1 MSVDTIC
8 KSMLDSVPK
17 ALAAGV
23 VDMETG
29 MLLGV
34 KTTDSHPQSVMD
46 MLAAGTKELFE
57 GEMSMMIDKTFKK
70 SRSDKAKEPYFQEII
85 VNSKNLIHLFMR
97 MPATPNIVVTVVC
110 RMDANLG
117 LVVTKGRDIVRND
130 AI

>member
-8 KSMLDSVPK
+8 KSLLEEVPK

-46 MLAAGTKELFE
+46 MLAAGTKEMFE
-57 GEMSMMIDKTFKK
+57 GDMSMTIDKTFKK
-70 SRSDKAKEPYFQEII
+70 ARGDSSKEPYFNEIL
-85 VNSKNLIHLFMR
+85 VNSKNLIHMFVR
-97 MPATPNIVVTVVC
+97 MPDTPNIVCVVVT
-110 RMDANLG
+110 RIDANLG
-117 LVVTKGRDIVRND
+117 LVVTKCRQVVKADSV
-130 AI
+130 

>member
-8 KSMLDSVPK
+8 KSLLDDVPK
-17 ALAAGV
+17 ALAAGI

-57 GEMSMMIDKTFKK
+57 GDMSMMIDKTFKK
-70 SRSDKAKEPYFQEII
+70 SRGDKATEPYFHEIL
-85 VNSKNLIHLFMR
+85 VNSKNLIHMFVRL
-97 MPATPNIVVTVVC
+97 PSSPNIVAAVVC
-110 RMDANLG
+110 RIDANLG
-117 LVVTKGRDIVRND
+117 LVVTKARSIVRSD
-130 AI
+130 SV